1 MWGEGATNRCRGRQ
15 RLVCVPRNRGGVRT
29 IESGTHTQRERRVR
43 RAAVLSSASRTPN
56 SLRCL
61 GTENETPSL
70 YVAPEVPVDISTP
83 VLPNREHQLRQG
95 ILPAEAPTKNGKSPC
110 RGGGG
115 SNFPPPHTGDSLPH
129 AVWLPRCRQK
139 AGSVFRL
146 RWLRCCGWWLTTEW
160 VAELCGDL
168 WWCTEGETAAASSS
182 GGQSMEVPLRGGR
195 VEILT
200 TG

>member
-110 RGGGG
+110 RGGGVQFSTTTHWG
-115 SNFPPPHTGDSLPH
+115 LPPS
-129 AVWLPRCRQK
+129 CR
-139 AGSVFRL
+139 V
-146 RWLRCCGWWLTTEW
+146 
-160 VAELCGDL
+160 
-168 WWCTEGETAAASSS
+168 AASVPPKSRECVS
-182 GGQSMEVPLRGGR
+182 PPLVALLWVVVDHGVGGGIVR
-195 VEILT
+195 
-200 TG
+200 